1 MFSEA
6 AVKDVEEDKTYG
18 KDKRGDE
25 LPEDLRN
32 HEDRLARLK
41 ACKERL
47 EREKAQAREAQ
58 QKKLD
63 AREEKEERT
72 GKKPRGRKPKSPD
85 EVEGKEVQ
93 ANTTD
98 PESRIMK
105 TRKGYEQ
112 AFNAQAVATEDQII
126 VAEEVTQQENDRQ
139 QLHPMLEQAE
149 SNRKQV
155 GIEEKIV
162 VGLADAGYCGE
173 DNLTKKAAG
182 DIELLVATQKDW
194 KQRKALRENPPQEGV
209 PPEGLTATQLM
220 ERKLQTDRGREL
232 YKIRGRTI
240 EPVFGQIKEV
250 RGFRS
255 FMRRG
260 LDACR
265 SEWSLI
271 CATHN
276 MLKLWRS
283 GKAVWLT

>member
-1 MFSEA
+1 M
-6 AVKDVEEDKTYG
+6 
-18 KDKRGDE
+18 
-25 LPEDLRN
+25 
-32 HEDRLARLK
+32 ARLK

-47 EREKAQAREAQ
+47 EREKAQARESQ
-58 QKKLD
+58 QKKLGE
-63 AREEKEERT
+63 REEKEERT

-85 EVEGKEVQ
+85 DAEDKEAKANRQHMGVE
-93 ANTTD
+93 
-98 PESRIMK
+98 
-105 TRKGYEQ
+105 
-112 AFNAQAVATEDQII
+112 
-126 VAEEVTQQENDRQ
+126 ENI
-139 QLHPMLEQAE
+139 
-149 SNRKQV
+149 
-155 GIEEKIV
+155 G
-162 VGLADAGYCGE
+162 VGLADAGYWSE

-182 DIELLVATQKDW
+182 DIELLVATRKDW
-194 KQRKALRENPPQEGV
+194 KQRKALRENPPVDEL
-209 PPEGLTATQLM
+209 PPEGLTATEKM

-240 EPVFGQIKEV
+240 EPVFSQIKEV

-276 MLKLWRS
+276 VLKLWRS